1 MEEKV
6 NEFNIKSAIN
16 KLLIFRINFRV
27 FKRD

>member
-16 KLLIFRINFRV
+16 KLLIFRINFLV